1 MGILI
6 IAKATEES
14 PSNMSFTSRTKMTKS
29 YYCNEV
35 MKDENLKAHCRN
47 VHNAAKRIAGERS
60 VENWFGTPAAAK
72 VSKTS
77 QESSSSTS
85 GEFLLTTGGRK
96 TPEYLILTGPP
107 D

>member
-1 MGILI
+1 
-6 IAKATEES
+6 
-14 PSNMSFTSRTKMTKS
+14 MSKC

-60 VENWFGTPAAAK
+60 VEYWFGTPVLVK

-77 QESSSSTS
+77 QESSSSMS
-85 GEFLLTTGGRK
+85 GR
-96 TPEYLILTGPP
+96 
-107 D
+107 

>member
-1 MGILI
+1 
-6 IAKATEES
+6 
-14 PSNMSFTSRTKMTKS
+14 MSKC

-60 VENWFGTPAAAK
+60 VENWFGTPASAK

-77 QESSSSTS
+77 QRMVPYFIIQIISLK
-85 GEFLLTTGGRK
+85 GQ
-96 TPEYLILTGPP
+96 
-107 D
+107 